1 MELNIMDHIPDR
13 LLESGPEAL
22 VEFLP
27 GPTLFRLQGEED
39 PPLFVSTLLHGDE
52 PTGYLAIRDL
62 LKKYQGQTLPRSLW
76 LFLGNVEAAQQKLR
90 HLPAQRDFNRIWNG
104 GSDPEH
110 RLAQQVLD
118 IARSAPLFA
127 SVDIHNNT
135 GLNPHYACVNKLEG
149 PFLQLAKLFGP
160 TMVYFTRPKEVISI
174 AFSKICPAVTI
185 ECGQPGDDK
194 GVRHAF
200 NYLDLCLNLGAKALD
215 REDIEDEQVYHTIA
229 RIIVPP
235 EYTIGFNPEQ
245 ADTDFTFIPELDRM
259 NFSEQPENTILGWRH
274 NASANLIIQNEEG
287 EEVSEDFLKFKGKE
301 IRLKRSVVPCMF
313 TTNAEAIMDDCLGY
327 LMQRYILS

>member
-1 MELNIMDHIPDR
+1 MELNVMDHIPDR
-13 LLESGPEAL
+13 LMESEPGQLA
-22 VEFLP
+22 EFLS
-27 GPTLFRLQGEED
+27 GPTLFKIQGDQD

-52 PTGYLAIRDL
+52 PTGFLAVQEI
-62 LKKYQGQTLPRSLW
+62 LKKYVGQKLPRSLW
-76 LFLGNVEAAQQKLR
+76 LFLGNIEAAQHNLR
-90 HLPAQRDFNRIWNG
+90 HLPHQRDFNRIWNG
-104 GSDPEH
+104 GSGPEH
-110 RLAQQVLD
+110 QLAQQVLD
-118 IARSAPLFA
+118 AARSKPLFA

-135 GLNPHYACVNKLEG
+135 GLNPYYACINKLEG

-174 AFSKICPAVTI
+174 AFSTICPAVTL
-185 ECGQPGDDK
+185 ECGKPGDAK

-215 REDIEDEQVYHTIA
+215 REDSEDEQVYHTIA

-235 EYTIGFNPEQ
+235 AHTINFDPEETS
-245 ADTDFTFIPELDRM
+245 TDFTFIPDF
-259 NFSEQPENTILGWRH
+259 NEQPENTILGWRR
-274 NASANLIIQNEEG
+274 NPSANLLVQNEDG
-287 EEVSEDFLKFKGKE
+287 EEVSGDFLHYKGEE

-313 TTNAEAIMDDCLGY
+313 TTNADAVMDDCLGY